1 MTARK
6 LPAHIEAAL
15 AGNLAD
21 SAGRPWAGRDLAG
34 QGNPLHNF
42 EDDVGRADA
51 GYTTAIEGLFDRSSG
66 TVPQEESV
74 VSALASARVFI
85 PIVAEVT
92 QAIEGMRGGLADK
105 KSDMALVTLKAPDG
119 RTALPVFS
127 TAAGLVAWH
136 PGARP
141 VAAYTPRAA
150 LAAVAEKAELL
161 VIDPGSSFTFV
172 VRRPA
177 VWALAQQLAW
187 VPSYRDERLVE
198 IVAAISG
205 QEDGILEV
213 RLGLGSGVPTLSAD
227 GRLALGGGAGPE
239 LRMDLRL
246 VPDLSAGEVDALVRR
261 FRSAL
266 QADRGFVEG
275 VDSLEVKLTR

>member
-21 SAGRPWAGRDLAG
+21 SAGRPWAGRNLAG
-34 QGNPLHNF
+34 GGNPLHSF
-42 EDDVGRADA
+42 DEDDGRADA
-51 GYTTAIEGLFDRSSG
+51 GYTVAVEGLFDQAPGATPR
-66 TVPQEESV
+66 EEPV
-74 VSALASARVFI
+74 IRALSSARVFI

-92 QAIEGMRGGLADK
+92 QQAAGILGETADK
-105 KSDMALVTLKAPDG
+105 EADMALVTLKAPDG

-127 TAAGLVAWH
+127 TAAGLAAWH

-141 VAAYTPRAA
+141 VATFAPRAA

-161 VIDPGSSFTFV
+161 VIDPGSSFAFV

-177 VWALAQQLAW
+177 LWALAQQASWL
-187 VPSYRDERLVE
+187 PSYRDERLVE
-198 IVAAISG
+198 IISAISG
-205 QEDGILEV
+205 VEDNILEV
-213 RLGLGSGVPTLSAD
+213 RIGLGSGVPALSAD

-239 LRMDLRL
+239 LRMDLKLRPGL
-246 VPDLSAGEVDALVRR
+246 PAAEVDSLARR

-266 QADRGFVEG
+266 QENRDFVER

>member
-1 MTARK
+1 VTERK

-21 SAGRPWAGRDLAG
+21 SAGRPWAGRDLSG
-34 QGNPLHNF
+34 QGNPLHTF
-42 EDDVGRADA
+42 DDDDGLADA
-51 GYTTAIEGLFDRSSG
+51 GYAAAIEELFDRSSQPE
-66 TVPQEESV
+66 PQEEAV
-74 VSALASARVFI
+74 IRALASARVFI

-92 QAIEGMRGGLADK
+92 QTAEGVSGEVADK
-105 KSDMALVTLKAPDG
+105 EAEMALVTLQAPDG

-127 TAAGLVAWH
+127 TAAGL
-136 PGARP
+136 
-141 VAAYTPRAA
+141 AAYTPRAA

-177 VWALAQQLAW
+177 VWSLAQQVTW
-187 VPSYRDERLVE
+187 VPSYRSERLVR
-198 IVAAISG
+198 IVSEISG
-205 QEDGILEV
+205 REDSIREV
-213 RLGLGSGVPTLSAD
+213 RLGLGSGVPALSAD
-227 GRLALGGGAGPE
+227 GRLALGGGVGPE

-246 VPDLSAGEVDALVRR
+246 IPGLSAAEVDGLVRR

-266 QADRGFVEG
+266 QTDREFVEG
-275 VDSLEVKLTR
+275 VDSLEVKLSR